1 MSECHSCT
9 VIGVQECADTILE
22 TLELELQQ
30 AQEDGDLYQLHLDQ
44 LSCIT
49 DETRRADKLEHWVS
63 DRARNEDFTITEKV
77 PTGAFWLK
85 AHSSSCTFQTLL

>member
-30 AQEDGDLYQLHLDQ
+30 AQEDGELYQLHLDQ

-63 DRARNEDFTITEKV
+63 DRARNEASRRFHNHGEGPYWGLLD
-77 PTGAFWLK
+77 G
-85 AHSSSCTFQTLL
+85 STF

>member
-1 MSECHSCT
+1 MHCYRCAL
-9 VIGVQECADTILE
+9 QECADTILE

-30 AQEDGDLYQLHLDQ
+30 AQEDEELYQLHLDQ

-63 DRARNEDFTITEKV
+63 YRARNEASRRFHNHGES
-77 PTGAFWLK
+77 PY
-85 AHSSSCTFQTLL
+85 

>member
-22 TLELELQQ
+22 TLEQELQQ

-49 DETRRADKLEHWVS
+49 DETRRADKLEHWVI
-63 DRARNEDFTITEKV
+63 DRGRNEASRRFHNHVKS
-77 PTGAFWLK
+77 PYCG
-85 AHSSSCTFQTLL
+85 LLVGSGL

>member
-1 MSECHSCT
+1 MSECRSCT

-63 DRARNEDFTITEKV
+63 DRDHNEASRRFHNHGEGPYWGLLV
-77 PTGAFWLK
+77 G
-85 AHSSSCTFQTLL
+85 STF